1 LRGVP
6 ARLGAGE
13 ARWDLGERLSPSL
26 RSAAQLLLA
35 AAFAAAAGAL
45 VVKSPTAGIGLVVLV
60 GAAAVALRLTR
71 LGAVELTLGALPWLV
86 ILDGLMP
93 SLLKTFV
100 ATAAVLAMLWLAMPL
115 RYARVAPPV
124 VAILFI
130 VLMVGNV
137 IFATESTQYIQFA
150 KYLIFP
156 AAALAVLSRRGQEQL
171 PRARNAVLGSCLVA
185 MVAQLGIVAAGL
197 GQTGTKYG
205 IGEKL
210 GYGRGI
216 VHEMALT
223 FVVVAAAGLVSSKKM
238 WVQVSFFALGAV
250 PAMLTGVR
258 SALLALLIVMLI
270 YILRLGLN
278 RRALTLVVVI
288 FAVAFASGAASV
300 VQERFNQSAQTETSI
315 TSVGSDRG
323 GIWLAAVTPWWN
335 SGPSEWIFGT
345 GLRSVEEVE
354 LRTTG
359 TIFVGHSD
367 LIEVG
372 VQLGVLA
379 LAIWGLLWIALLRA
393 PLENIVLVPL
403 IVYALVNGS
412 IEYVAPIALGLAFAA
427 ACRPPP
433 GEALEGGLRAREAV
447 S

>member
-1 LRGVP
+1 MP
-6 ARLGAGE
+6 PWSAG
-13 ARWDLGERLSPSL
+13 
-26 RSAAQLLLA
+26 QYLLVAL
-35 AAFAAAAGAL
+35 FAVATGAL
-45 VVKSPTAGIGLVVLV
+45 VAKSPTAGIGLVFLV
-60 GAAAVALRLTR
+60 GAAVVATRLTR
-71 LGAVELTLGALPWLV
+71 LGAVELTLAALPWLV
-86 ILDGLMP
+86 IFNGLMP

-100 ATAAVLAMLWLAMPL
+100 ATTAVLAMLWLAMPL
-115 RYARVAPPV
+115 QYRQAGGPV
-124 VAILFI
+124 LAVLFI
-130 VLMVGNV
+130 VVMFSNV
-137 IFATESTQYIQFA
+137 IFATESTQYIMFA

-156 AAALAVLSRRGQEQL
+156 AAALAVLSKRGQEQM
-171 PRARNAVLGSCLVA
+171 PKVRNTVLGSCLLA

-210 GYGRGI
+210 GFGRGI

-223 FVVVAAAGLVSSKKM
+223 FVVVAAAGLVSSRRM
-238 WVQVSFFALGAV
+238 WLQVSFFALGAV

-258 SALLALLIVMLI
+258 SALLALLVVMLI

-278 RRALTLVVVI
+278 RRTVVLVVAI
-288 FAVAFASGAASV
+288 FAIAFASGAASV
-300 VQERFNQSAQTETSI
+300 VQQRFNQQAQTETSI
-315 TSVGSDRG
+315 SSAGSDRG

-335 SGPSEWIFGT
+335 SGPSEWLFGT

-372 VQLGVLA
+372 VQLGLVA
-379 LAIWGLLWIALLRA
+379 LVIWGLLWVALLRA

-412 IEYVAPIALGLAFAA
+412 IEYVAPITLGLAFAA

-433 GEALEGGLRAREAV
+433 EEDPLASGSRAV
-447 S
+447 W